1 MKHNVHQLRMIE
13 MDLKNEQ
20 SLTRQMFDEALEDL
34 KKNKS
39 EKYKFIIK
47 GGDDF
52 KLAVFNLFN
61 YIWENESKPDQWRLD
76 TLLQL
81 HKKGSKL
88 KLDNY
93 RYIHIKEEIPKLFG
107 FIVTKE
113 LKNKIIES
121 FSRYQIGAAP
131 GHRPQE
137 HLFCVRSLISLFKLM
152 KKPLILS
159 FYDISKFFD
168 KELLADA

>member
-1 MKHNVHQLRMIE
+1 
-13 MDLKNEQ
+13 
-20 SLTRQMFDEALEDL
+20 MFYEAVEDL
-34 KKNKS
+34 IKSKS

-47 GGDDF
+47 SGNDF
-52 KLAVFNLFN
+52 KLAMFSLFSH
-61 YIWENESKPDQWRLD
+61 IWNSEEIPDQWRLD
-76 TLLQL
+76 TLLQI

-93 RYIHIKEEIPKLFG
+93 RYIHIREEIPKLFG
-107 FIVTKE
+107 YIVTKE
-113 LKNKIIES
+113 IKSTLVEN

-137 HLFCVRSLISLFKLM
+137 HLFCVRSIISLYKMM
-152 KKPLILS
+152 KKPLVLA

-168 KELLADA
+168 KDY